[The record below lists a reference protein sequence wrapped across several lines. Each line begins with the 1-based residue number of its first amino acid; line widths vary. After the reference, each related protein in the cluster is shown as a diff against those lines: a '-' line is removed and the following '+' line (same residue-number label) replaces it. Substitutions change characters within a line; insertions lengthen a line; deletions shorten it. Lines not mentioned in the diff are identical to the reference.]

1 MKKTLV
7 KCGMAV
13 IAAVLVTSSF
23 AQEAEAAKTMP
34 LAEARATISEAIK
47 NPEVMAETMK
57 KLSPEDQVTYVAE
70 VNAAIAKMPGSSEE
84 RTAVA
89 LNANKAA
96 LRSAASGN
104 VANVLA
110 EVYATAPVES
120 LGVISESFGADLFNR
135 DADPSHA
142 YTDAQFTA
150 ISEAVVKKISERTAN
165 SDDGGIRSAFGMM
178 MMLNASNGSIDN
190 LSDTLVQ
197 SLPADVR
204 DVAKNEWVPAATGE
218 EKNYDSMLAYSS
230 EPAASS
236 ASAPNVAVSLQ
247 LAGPQM
253 LDAMLADVAAGVI
266 MNSESATP
274 ILDQSF
280 GGFGESVINSTT
292 QTSNTTMSD
301 TTETAKQPD
310 PEAPWNPKEESTP
323 EPSLYQYGD

>member
-1 MKKTLV
+1 MKRTLV

-13 IAAVLVTSSF
+13 IAAVLAASLF
-23 AQEAEAAKTMP
+23 AQEANAAKTMP

-70 VNAAIAKMPGSSEE
+70 VNAAIAKMPGSGEE
-84 RTAVA
+84 KTAFA

-96 LRSAASGN
+96 LRNAAPGN

-135 DADPSHA
+135 DADPSQT

-150 ISEAVVKKISERTAN
+150 IAEAVVKKISERTAN
-165 SDDGGIRSAFGMM
+165 SDDGGVRSAFGMM
-178 MMLNASNGSIDN
+178 MMVNASNGSIEN

-204 DVAKNEWVPAATGE
+204 EVAKSEWIPAATGE

-230 EPAASS
+230 ESTASS
-236 ASAPNVAVSLQ
+236 ANAPSAVLALQ

-280 GGFGESVINSTT
+280 GGFGENVIYNATPS
-292 QTSNTTMSD
+292 SNATITD
-301 TTETAKQPD
+301 TTEPSKQPD
-310 PEAPWNPKEESTP
+310 PSEPWNPQP
-323 EPSLYQYGD
+323 YQYGDY